1 MMKTLIYSY
10 PNRIFGRTAQP
21 RSLLILLILFCCST
35 LTAQN
40 SQIVT
45 GTVTETIAEAPEPL
59 PAVTVMVQGTNV
71 YAMTDN
77 EGKYSIV
84 APDANAVLVFTLMG
98 YKTVN
103 EKVGARTVINV
114 RMEFEEAKALE
125 EVVVIGYGTQRKEA
139 VTGSVVS
146 MRGDVVRE
154 VASTNI
160 STALQGRIAGVEMTQ
175 TSSKPGAAMEI
186 RIRGVRSLTASND
199 PLVVLDG
206 IPFAGTLND
215 IDPNSI
221 KSVDIL
227 KDASA
232 TAIYGSRG
240 ANGVVLV
247 TTNRGQSGQKAKV
260 EYNGYVGFKN
270 TVEYPMMDGP
280 QYARLRREA
289 ARTIDDL
296 GSTNLKFTNSSDE
309 SDNVNTNWQ
318 DMFFRTA
325 MVTSHDVGVTKGSDN
340 GSYTFGGGYYKD
352 QAPIPTQQYTRISL
366 RAALDQEIGEYVK
379 VGLSSNN
386 SYGFSEGNQINTG
399 DVLGSS
405 TLANPYDEKGNL
417 KRTVFASQDP
427 YKVWTKETL
436 EAAKDVWLSESKTL
450 GSYNSLYGELKA
462 PWVKGLKYRVNL
474 GLNIRMASGG
484 GFTGIGATNSTNPNA
499 LSSASINNALTT
511 NWTVENLLSYDRT
524 FAEKHQVNVVA
535 LFSSERTNYNRSD
548 IRVNDLPADHFQ
560 YYDLSKAEGEIT
572 INPGDQ
578 AYEVTGLMSWMGR
591 AMYSYD
597 DRYMISATIRSDGSS
612 RLAPGYQW
620 HTYPAVSAGWNV
632 HRESF
637 IGDVKWID
645 RLKLRVGYGETSN
658 QAIDPYKTLG
668 LLNTRPYNFD
678 EQYLTGYY
686 ISELPNKKL
695 GWEYTTTWNYGLDF
709 SFLNNRLSG
718 TFEYYNQH
726 TKDILLRVNL
736 PSTTGVP
743 SYTAN
748 IGETRNKGFELSL
761 NGVILDNY
769 KGWNWELGVNLYSN
783 RNELLGLTS
792 GQMRDEGNW
801 WFVGHPI
808 NVVYD
813 YEKVGLWQ
821 AGDPHLDILEPG
833 GNVGMIKV
841 KYTGEYNADG
851 TPARKIDTDDRQI
864 IELDPKFQGGFNT
877 RVTYKGIDLS
887 VVGGFKSGGKLIS
900 TLYGGTSYLNQLTGR
915 HGNVDV
921 DYWTPENTGAKY
933 PRPGGVLSGDNQ
945 KYANTMALFDAS
957 YVKIRVITLGYSLPQ
972 DLIKKWGLERVRI
985 YATIQNPFVLF
996 SSYNNESGLDPE
1008 SNSYGDENQAV
1019 SGDNAQYEP
1028 RLPIVGYNTPSTRNF
1043 LFGIN
1048 LTF

>member
-1 MMKTLIYSY
+1 MKHKKIV
-10 PNRIFGRTAQP
+10 
-21 RSLLILLILFCCST
+21 SLFALFLFVPLF

-40 SQIVT
+40 MTVT
-45 GTVTETIAEAPEPL
+45 GTVTDKSGETLIGVNVVEKSAGQGT
-59 PAVTVMVQGTNV
+59 VTDLDGNYSLNVPGNATLEFTYVGYVKQSVSVQGRNRIH
-71 YAMTDN
+71 
-77 EGKYSIV
+77 IV
-84 APDANAVLVFTLMG
+84 L
-98 YKTVN
+98 
-103 EKVGARTVINV
+103 
-114 RMEFEEAKALE
+114 EEDMKALE

-146 MRGDVVRE
+146 MRGDAVRE

-160 STALQGRIAGVEMTQ
+160 STALQGRVAGVEMTQ

-247 TTNRGQSGQKAKV
+247 TTNRGQTGQKAKV
-260 EYNGYVGFKN
+260 DYNNYYGIKN
-270 TVEYPMMDGP
+270 AIPYPMMDGP
-280 QYARLRREA
+280 QYARLRKEA
-289 ARTIDDL
+289 ARTIDE
-296 GSTNLKFTNSSDE
+296 LKSGNAKFPNSDDE
-309 SDNVNTNWQ
+309 SDNTNTHWQ
-318 DMFFRTA
+318 DMFFRTGT
-325 MVTSHDVGVTKGSDN
+325 VTSHDIGVAKGSDN
-340 GSYTFGGGYYKD
+340 GSYTFGGGYHKD
-352 QAPIPTQQYTRISL
+352 EAVIPTQQYTRITL
-366 RAALDQEIGEYVK
+366 RTAVDQEIGRYIR

-386 SYGFSEGNQINTG
+386 SYGFSEGNQIDVG
-399 DVLGSS
+399 GVLGSS
-405 TLANPYDEKGNL
+405 PLANPYDANGNL
-417 KRTVFASQDP
+417 KRATFASQDP
-427 YKVWTKETL
+427 YKLWTKETL

-450 GSYNSLYGELKA
+450 GSYNSLYGEVKV
-462 PWVKGLKYRVNL
+462 PWVEGLKYRVNL
-474 GLNIRMASGG
+474 GLNVRVAKGG
-484 GFTGIGATNSTNPNA
+484 SFTGIGANNATDPNA
-499 LSSASINNALTT
+499 LSSASINNSLRT
-511 NWTVENLLSYDRT
+511 NWTVENLINYDRV
-524 FAEKHQVNVVA
+524 FADKHQVNVVA
-535 LFSSERTNYNRSD
+535 LYSAEQTNYDRSA
-548 IRVNDLPADHFQ
+548 ISVRDLPADHFQ
-560 YYDLSKAEGEIT
+560 YYDISKAEGEIT

-578 AYEVTGLMSWMGR
+578 AYEVSGLMSWMGR
-591 AMYSYD
+591 VMYAYD
-597 DRYMISATIRSDGSS
+597 DRYMLSVTVRSDGSS

-637 IGDVKWID
+637 MENLSLID

-709 SFLNNRLSG
+709 SILNNRLSG
-718 TFEYYNQH
+718 TIEYYNQH

-743 SYTAN
+743 SYMAN
-748 IGETRNKGFELSL
+748 IGETRNRGVELSL

-769 KGWNWELGVNLYSN
+769 NGWTWEAGVNLYTN
-783 RNELLGLTS
+783 QNELLSLTS
-792 GQMRDEGNW
+792 GQKKDEGNW

-813 YEKVGLWQ
+813 HEKIGLWQ
-821 AGDPHLDILEPG
+821 EGDPYLSILEPG

-851 TPARKIDTDDRQI
+851 TPTRKIDAEDRQI
-864 IELDPKFQGGFNT
+864 LELDPKFQGGFNT
-877 RVTYKGIDLS
+877 RASYKGFDLN
-887 VVGGFKSGGKLIS
+887 VVGGFKSGGRLIS
-900 TLYGGTSYLNQLTGR
+900 TFYGGTSYLNQLTGR
-915 HGNVDV
+915 HGNVNV

-933 PRPGGVLSGDNQ
+933 PRPGGILSADNQ
-945 KYANTMALFDAS
+945 KYANTLALFDAS

-972 DLIKKWGLERVRI
+972 KWLKHIGVERLRL
-985 YATIQNPFVLF
+985 YATAQNPFVLF
-996 SSYNNESGLDPE
+996 SPYHSESGLDPE
-1008 SNSYGDENQAV
+1008 SNAYGDEFQAI
-1019 SGDNAQYEP
+1019 SGSSAQYRP
-1028 RLPIVGYNTPSTRNF
+1028 RLPIVGYNTPSTRNY

-1048 LTF
+1048 ITF